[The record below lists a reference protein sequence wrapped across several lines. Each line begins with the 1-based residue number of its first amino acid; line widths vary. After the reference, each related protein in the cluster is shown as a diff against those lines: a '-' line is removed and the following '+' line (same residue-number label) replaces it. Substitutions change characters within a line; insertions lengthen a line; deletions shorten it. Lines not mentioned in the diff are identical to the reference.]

1 MSSSP
6 ISLSVRLPEATRDR
20 LKAAAA
26 ARGKTVQG
34 LVGSL
39 VEQFLAQEE
48 RKAPDLT
55 TALSVLRGQADLLR
69 ERGVTGLWIFG
80 SVARGDAG
88 ALSDIDLAAD
98 FAPAIHLSLVR
109 LASLRAELSDLLGAP
124 ADLVEREALHPAV
137 REAAD
142 REGVRVL

>member
-39 VEQFLAQEE
+39 VEQFLAQED

-88 ALSDIDLAAD
+88 AHSDIDLAAD